1 MDTNIDTALIDIAP
15 YIDHAL
21 LDPMVSQANVEQWC
35 MEADRYHFH
44 CVCVAPVHV
53 REAVELLHGKRVQVA
68 AVIGFPMGATTPGT
82 KLFESCEAVDNGATE
97 LDVVINQG
105 WLKEGN
111 YNLIHQEIAEICQET
126 GQIVKAILEVN
137 RFNDEE
143 KRWAA
148 EACMDAGVQFLK
160 TGTGWYGGVTIE
172 DVRFL
177 KQITKDRVGIKAAG
191 GIRTPEFAIDLIA
204 AGATRLGTSHGPF
217 LIQHMHQ
224 RVGADKSL
232 SSHRDTPSVTVA
244 DLGSLGDN
252 H

>member
-1 MDTNIDTALIDIAP
+1 
-15 YIDHAL
+15 
-21 LDPMVSQANVEQWC
+21 
-35 MEADRYHFH
+35 
-44 CVCVAPVHV
+44 
-53 REAVELLHGKRVQVA
+53 
-68 AVIGFPMGATTPGT
+68 IGFPMGATTPGT
-82 KLFESCEAVDNGATE
+82 KLFEACEAVDNGATE

-111 YNLIHQEIAEICQET
+111 YTLIHQEIAEICQET

-204 AGATRLGTSHGPF
+204 AGATRLGTS
-217 LIQHMHQ
+217 
-224 RVGADKSL
+224 
-232 SSHRDTPSVTVA
+232 
-244 DLGSLGDN
+244 
-252 H
+252 

>member
-1 MDTNIDTALIDIAP
+1 MRDP
-15 YIDHAL
+15 YSH
-21 LDPMVSQANVEQWC
+21 
-35 MEADRYHFH
+35 
-44 CVCVAPVHV
+44 
-53 REAVELLHGKRVQVA
+53 
-68 AVIGFPMGATTPGT
+68 
-82 KLFESCEAVDNGATE
+82 
-97 LDVVINQG
+97 QG